1 MLLRANRED
10 AVWVRLR
17 TRRDRRPLLASFAV
31 PPRREDL
38 ETTHVR
44 CVHCR
49 KEFLATAL
57 APGTSRTG
65 YKCPHCN
72 LFMPLERADPDNATV
87 A

>member
-1 MLLRANRED
+1 
-10 AVWVRLR
+10 V
-17 TRRDRRPLLASFAV
+17 LASFAV
-31 PPRREDL
+31 PPRRKSTD
-38 ETTHVR
+38 TTHVQ

-57 APGTSRTG
+57 GAGTPQAG

-72 LFMPLERADPDNATV
+72 LFMPLERVDGANAADA